1 MSQTPIEESEVC
13 EGELVPEPGA
23 WLEDQRSRDLE
34 HASSERLPLHDAAIA
49 VQTAALVAGG
59 FVAGAVTVALLR
71 RYGQPRPERPLL
83 GPGAG
88 SGRQLPGETRMFVVS
103 VRRVV

>member
-1 MSQTPIEESEVC
+1 MSQVPIEEAEVF

-23 WLEDQRSRDLE
+23 WLEEQRPRDLE
-34 HASSERLPLHDAAIA
+34 NMSSGLLPLHDAAIA

-83 GPGAG
+83 GPG